1 MTASVATDSV
11 RLPVT
16 VKAQQTR
23 ERIYSSAMDLFM
35 TSGYEKTTMRM
46 IAGRAGVNVALSYRY
61 FPSKEHLVV
70 EFYRRFTSDFIAAS
84 AAVLERSSR
93 LEERLT
99 GVAETMFAAAAPY
112 HAFAGSLFATA
123 ASPSSPLNPFSTEFT
138 PLREDAIAL
147 FGRVIEGCSPKV
159 PADLTEEL
167 PFLLWVFNVGLLY
180 CWLHDHSPGQEKAR
194 TILRQSVRLVVGVVR
209 LGSSPGARYFV
220 RQALPI
226 SELIRSSVP
235 LLRDGA

>member
-23 ERIYSSAMDLFM
+23 ERIYSSAMDLFR

-46 IAGRAGVNVALSYRY
+46 IAEHAGVNVALSYRY
-61 FPSKEHLVV
+61 FPSKEHLVF
-70 EFYRRFTSDFIAAS
+70 EFYRRFTIDFIAAS
-84 AAVLERSSR
+84 AVVLERSSR

-99 GVAETMFAAAAPY
+99 GVAETIFAAAAPY

-138 PLREDAIAL
+138 PLREDSIAL

-159 PADLTEEL
+159 PADLAEEL

-235 LLRDGA
+235 LLKDGA

>member
-1 MTASVATDSV
+1 MTASVAKDSV

-23 ERIYSSAMDLFM
+23 ERIYSSAMDLF
-35 TSGYEKTTMRM
+35 TASGYEKTTMRM
-46 IAGRAGVNVALSYRY
+46 IAEQAGVNVALSYRY

-84 AAVLERSSR
+84 AVVLERSSR

-99 GVAETMFAAAAPY
+99 GIAETIFAAAGPY

-138 PLREDAIAL
+138 PLREDSIAL
-147 FGRVIEGCSPKV
+147 FGRVMQGCSPKV
-159 PADLTEEL
+159 PADLAEEL

-194 TILRQSVRLVVGVVR
+194 IILRQSVRLVVGVVR